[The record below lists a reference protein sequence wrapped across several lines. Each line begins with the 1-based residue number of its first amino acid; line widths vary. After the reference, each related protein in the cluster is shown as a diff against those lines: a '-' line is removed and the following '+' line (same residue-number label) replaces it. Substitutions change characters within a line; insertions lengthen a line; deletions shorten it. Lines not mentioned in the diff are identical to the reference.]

1 MVRIARHVVIVGVP
15 PVRTL
20 DVFGPAEVFGDAN
33 RLQGG
38 DPSYRVTIISACRER
53 LVPSYIEK
61 PLYTDQSFR
70 EFRGPIDTLL
80 VAGSVGQMRYEAD
93 FLDWLRDQS
102 AKARR
107 FGSICT
113 GALMLAKA
121 GLLD

>member
-1 MVRIARHVVIVGVP
+1 VIRIARHVVIVGVP

-70 EFRGPIDTLL
+70 EFRGPIDTYRRRGF
-80 VAGSVGQMRYEAD
+80 AEWCKRPANSRRVG
-93 FLDWLRDQS
+93 FILG
-102 AKARR
+102 K
-107 FGSICT
+107 
-113 GALMLAKA
+113 
-121 GLLD
+121 